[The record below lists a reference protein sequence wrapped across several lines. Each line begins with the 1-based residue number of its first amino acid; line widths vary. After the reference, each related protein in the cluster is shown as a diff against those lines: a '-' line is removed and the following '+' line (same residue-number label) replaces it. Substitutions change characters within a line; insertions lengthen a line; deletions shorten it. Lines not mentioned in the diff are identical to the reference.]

1 MQGSEESHAPGKGA
15 NDAKE
20 ALMSVVAP
28 LHLMRYVLSRPI
40 GEEDWKRINSF
51 YTYIK
56 SGDTICKLM
65 EVVVLVS
72 MSALERTSLKA

>member
-1 MQGSEESHAPGKGA
+1 MSALEEFVCWYYTWENDVLQGSEESHAPGKGA

-40 GEEDWKRINSF
+40 GEEDWKN
-51 YTYIK
+51 
-56 SGDTICKLM
+56 
-65 EVVVLVS
+65 
-72 MSALERTSLKA
+72 